1 MMMMMM
7 MMTTI
12 IIIIIIIILNV
23 PIFRFSKR
31 YISSFW
37 SSRVD
42 FLELGPDVSKY
53 RSVFIFKC

>member
-1 MMMMMM
+1 MLMM
-7 MMTTI
+7 MMTT

-31 YISSFW
+31 YISRFW